1 MKILYAVVEC
11 NTGNHQN
18 AKERYVY
25 SLALEAKS
33 RGHKVGVICPSSS
46 PLFTYLTKT
55 ADTGIAVYPINVS
68 GGATDVLTGSW
79 QNIKKFFIL
88 YGILRRAKPNIV
100 HFNCPRFGALGG
112 IVSKIARVPKTIYT
126 YHEWP
131 TNKKGSWPIARKF
144 AAKIISHIA
153 IIANHKIIT
162 LSKKEEKKI
171 DKWLGA
177 KGKVTTIQNGI
188 KPFKSLDKDKAL
200 IALLGFERAAEMM
213 KQNKRILGSISS
225 LTQNK
230 GYTYAL
236 QGLAQY
242 KKFVEGDAAN
252 GAGGGFG
259 GANNTIGTRG
269 GFNYHYIIV
278 GEGPDLHALQHVVE
292 NLGLDEHVTFVGFI
306 REAKEYIQAF
316 DFLFSNIISDSTT
329 HSTNNAY
336 PQIILEA
343 GLKKVPVIATETGA
357 IGEIIENLETGFL
370 IPPAR
375 PTEIKHILHYIDEH
389 SGLERTCAANLFKKI
404 ENGLMFEKQADKTFA
419 LY

>member
-11 NTGNHQN
+11 NTGTHQN

-25 SLALEAKS
+25 SLALEAKI
-33 RGHKVGVICPSSS
+33 RGHKVGVICPSTS
-46 PLFTYLTKT
+46 PLFTYLTRT
-55 ADTGIAVYPINVS
+55 ADTGIAVYPIDTSSDTS
-68 GGATDVLTGSW
+68 GIW

-88 YGILRRAKPNIV
+88 FGILRRAKPNIV

-131 TNKKGSWPIARKF
+131 SNNKLSWPLVRKF
-144 AAKIISHIA
+144 AAKIISHLA
-153 IIANHKIIT
+153 IIVNHKIIT

-177 KGKVTTIQNGI
+177 KGKITTIQNGI
-188 KPFKSLDKDKAL
+188 KQFKALDKDKAL

-225 LTQNK
+225 LSQNK
-230 GYTYAL
+230 GYTYVL

-242 KKFVEGDAAN
+242 KKFVNSSEGNA
-252 GAGGGFG
+252 
-259 GANNTIGTRG
+259 
-269 GFNYHYIIV
+269 FNFHYIIV
-278 GEGPDLHALQHVVE
+278 GEGPDLHALQHMVE
-292 NLGLDEHVTFVGFI
+292 NLGLDNDVTFVGFI

-316 DFLFSNIISDSTT
+316 DFLFSNIVSDTTT

-375 PTEIKHILHYIDEH
+375 PTEIKHILCYIDEH

-404 ENGLMFEKQADKTFA
+404 ENGLMFDQQADKTFA